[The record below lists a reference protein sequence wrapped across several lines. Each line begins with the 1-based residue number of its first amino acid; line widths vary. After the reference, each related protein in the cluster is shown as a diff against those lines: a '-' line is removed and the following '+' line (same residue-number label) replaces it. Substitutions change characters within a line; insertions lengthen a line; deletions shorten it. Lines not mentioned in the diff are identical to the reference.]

1 MSFGFQI
8 KDNTVWASIS
18 GEVDMQIASLWR
30 EALEQQLNSTLAR
43 NLTFDFTGVRFID
56 SSGLGVVL
64 GRYKRVASRGG
75 RVRIVGAGPQVYKIL
90 QLSGFAGLME
100 IETPAGLEDQEAGR
114 QAGGRM

>member
-43 NLTFDFTGVRFID
+43 NLTFDFTGVRLLIAPALAWCWAVTKGWPAAAAGC
-56 SSGLGVVL
+56 GLL
-64 GRYKRVASRGG
+64 ALARRFTKFCSY
-75 RVRIVGAGPQVYKIL
+75 
-90 QLSGFAGLME
+90 
-100 IETPAGLEDQEAGR
+100 PALPA
-114 QAGGRM
+114 

>member
-75 RVRIVGAGPQVYKIL
+75 C
-90 QLSGFAGLME
+90 GLLALARRF
-100 IETPAGLEDQEAGR
+100 TKFCSYPALPA
-114 QAGGRM
+114 

>member
-64 GRYKRVASRGG
+64 ASRGG

-100 IETPAGLEDQEAGR
+100 IEPPAGLEDQEAGR